1 MMMSWSP
8 FSFWNL
14 ISGTDLYIY
23 YFTKITSGTLFFLE
37 FSPTFHFF
45 HKMTACSIIM
55 LETQFYVTI
64 FPMTVYNLVRIC

>member
-37 FSPTFHFF
+37 FSPTFHFY
-45 HKMTACSIIM
+45 KMTACSIIM

-64 FPMTVYNLVRIC
+64 CLIATYNLVRIC